1 MNSSIPCNMPRFLRE
16 LEEKWDPHR
25 PLIRYLDG
33 TQVLEVPAVVF
44 WAQVCRCASTLYQ
57 RQLSGKHVGL
67 MGANRLQWLVH
78 FCALFQIGAV
88 AVLFAPELNS
98 AELAARADL
107 SDTSCIL
114 YDASLQSIV
123 TASGCPGYS
132 MDEPFSDTQTSFPAC
147 NPAENT
153 LACILFT
160 SGTTSAGKAVML
172 SQKAMVAGSCHHV
185 VRCTFQ
191 AQLAILPMHHVAGF
205 ATVLNTWYLGSV
217 LCLGEHPG
225 YLFRYLQLLQPDYM
239 LAVPAIVQAMI
250 PKLKHGGIH
259 GNALGWNLKF
269 IGCGGAKFPPNVI
282 KVLNDHQI
290 RILQNYGATEAGG
303 LGLEWEMTPQCQDTI
318 GKPSPDVEIKIH
330 QGELFLRCASM
341 MMGYYKDPEGTARV
355 MHDGWYATGD
365 LCVQDEQGYLHLT
378 GRKRNLI
385 ILSNGENVSPEE
397 IEHQLC
403 SCDAIQEIMVGLEN
417 QLITATIYPAASY
430 QDAIAQ
436 IHRALD
442 LYNRSVPPYKQIQ
455 NLHITDAPFAKTSLG
470 KIIRRSVTEG
480 GSHDNS

>member
-1 MNSSIPCNMPRFLRE
+1 MNTSIPRNMPRFLAE
-16 LEEKWDPHR
+16 LEAAWDSQK

-33 TQVLEVPAVVF
+33 SQVLEVPASVF
-44 WAQVCRCASTLYQ
+44 WTQVRCCASTLYQ

-88 AVLFAPELNS
+88 AVLFAPELS
-98 AELAARADL
+98 SDELAARVDL
-107 SDTSCIL
+107 SDTSCVL
-114 YDASLQSIV
+114 YDSSLRSTV
-123 TASGCPGYS
+123 AASGCAGYS
-132 MDEPFSDTQTSFPAC
+132 MDAPFSDEQFPFPAC
-147 NPAENT
+147 DPDEDT

-191 AQLAILPMHHVAGF
+191 SQLAILPMHHVAGF

-225 YLFRYLQLLQPDYM
+225 YLFRYLRLLQPDYM
-239 LAVPAIVQAMI
+239 LAVPAIVQALI
-250 PKLKHGGIH
+250 PKLKHGGVH
-259 GNALGWNLKF
+259 GSALGWNLKF

-282 KVLNDHQI
+282 QTLNDHQI
-290 RILQNYGATEAGG
+290 RILQNYGATEVGG

-318 GKPSPDVEIKIH
+318 GKPGPEVEVKIQ

-341 MMGYYKDPEGTARV
+341 MMGYYKDPEATAQV
-355 MHDGWYATGD
+355 MQDGWYATGD
-365 LCVQDEQGYLHLT
+365 LCMQDAQGYLHLT

-397 IEHQLC
+397 IEHRLS
-403 SCDAIQEIMVGLEN
+403 SCDAIEEIMVGLEN
-417 QLITATIYPAASY
+417 QLITATIYPAASD
-430 QDAIAQ
+430 QDSIEK

-442 LYNRSVPPYKQIQ
+442 LYNHSVPPYKQIQ
-455 NLHITDAPFAKTSLG
+455 NLHITDVPFAKTSLG

-480 GSHDNS
+480 DPHDDP